1 MNKMRSSATSGF
13 RPAFSPLPVPY
24 PGWLVVLTLAVFLLG
39 ACSQSDPKIVSSS
52 FRLAYRSSGAA
63 ISETLSFFVLASDD
77 DGIADLESM
86 YLLNDEAQIFW
97 KLSVD
102 DWLVSERSGE
112 TWVGS
117 HALSM
122 PGGAPFPRGTYRA
135 VLMDKG
141 GSRSERPVFLNAP
154 KELRHPYPT
163 FSIGAGRYTAASSW
177 PRNSIATY
185 DASGAILGVEN
196 LKAKEGILADL
207 KLGAN
212 VVSIALLAEDDENFV
227 TALTPPVK
235 IR

>member
-1 MNKMRSSATSGF
+1 
-13 RPAFSPLPVPY
+13 
-24 PGWLVVLTLAVFLLG
+24 
-39 ACSQSDPKIVSSS
+39 
-52 FRLAYRSSGAA
+52 
-63 ISETLSFFVLASDD
+63 
-77 DGIADLESM
+77 M
-86 YLLNDEAQIFW
+86 YLLNDDTQIFW

-122 PGGAPFPRGTYRA
+122 PGGKPFPRGTYRA

-154 KELRHPYPT
+154 RELRHPFPS
-163 FSIGAGRYTAASSW
+163 FSISSGKFVAVSSW
-177 PRNSIATY
+177 QRNSLVSY

-196 LKAKEGILADL
+196 LRAKEGMLAEL
-207 KLGAN
+207 KLAAN
-212 VVSIALLAEDDENFV
+212 VVSVALLAEDDENFV
-227 TALTPPVK
+227 TALTTPVK